1 MLESRGALIPLVYP
15 FGRTGCIDISH
26 KHICVICDGLRGCL
40 WVGRWTGVA
49 NETWVVGRC
58 SRLGCR
64 LGVTVIEQYGWCLYS
79 IIMSFICCVWG
90 YRVRILVEWATGDES
105 DASGRVGN
113 HLAVAIQPCSR
124 LDSARF

>member
-1 MLESRGALIPLVYP
+1 MNIPY
-15 FGRTGCIDISH
+15 
-26 KHICVICDGLRGCL
+26 KHIYVVWNGLGGCL

-64 LGVTVIEQYGWCLYS
+64 LGEVSIKQCGWCLYS
-79 IIMSFICCVWG
+79 IIILYVCFIRR
-90 YRVRILVEWATGDES
+90 YRVRIWSVWFRGDTP

-113 HLAVAIQPCSR
+113 HLGVAMRPCSR
-124 LDSARF
+124 VDYARF